1 MKLGMALTSAVM
13 ATTLAV
19 SGCATTGSGAP
30 LTTEQKIAGC
40 VATIA
45 VGALA
50 GAIIGNNTG
59 SGDAGRGAAW
69 GAAAGGAACAVWLA
83 FENEKDKRRM
93 AEAQLAA
100 LQANESYTDTWTGED
115 GRART
120 VTVVPSSE
128 TAYVPASAANSAAAA
143 PSDAAAPAA
152 ATKICR
158 PMTTTATVDGQSQTI
173 EEIWCRDASGN
184 YAKSTEA
191 MVVAQI

>member
-1 MKLGMALTSAVM
+1 MKLGMALTSAMM
-13 ATTLAV
+13 AATLTV
-19 SGCATTGSGAP
+19 SGCATMGSNAP

-100 LQANESYTDTWTGED
+100 LQNNQSYTDTWTGDD

-128 TAYVPASAANSAAAA
+128 TAYVPASAAGSAAAA
-143 PSDAAAPAA
+143 PADAAAAP
-152 ATKICR
+152 KICR
-158 PMTTTATVDGQSQTI
+158 PMTTTATVDGQSQTM

-191 MVVAQI
+191 LVVAQT

>member
-1 MKLGMALTSAVM
+1 MKLGMALTSVAM
-13 ATTLAV
+13 AATLTV
-19 SGCATTGSGAP
+19 SGCATMNSNTP

-45 VGALA
+45 AGALI
-50 GAIIGNNTG
+50 GAVVGNNTG

-100 LQANESYTDTWTGED
+100 IQQNQTYTDTWIGD
-115 GRART
+115 DNRPRT

-128 TAYVPASAANSAAAA
+128 TSYVPAAA
-143 PSDAAAPAA
+143 PSETGAPAPR
-152 ATKICR
+152 ICR
-158 PMTTTATVDGQSQTI
+158 PVSTTATVAGNSETM
-173 EEIWCRDASGN
+173 EEIWCRNDAGDW
-184 YAKSTEA
+184 AKANEA